1 MIEYLDHIDK
11 KLFLFLNGIHIESM
25 DTIMWWVSSTT
36 IWIPFYIVLLFFLI
50 KKENPSSLKKQL
62 KNISFLVISI
72 AIAILL
78 ADQIS
83 SGFFKPFF
91 QRFRPS
97 HNPNIMNLVHVIT
110 KPNGDTYRGG
120 LYGFVSSHA
129 ANSFAIAWFSCRIL
143 KYKSAWISLIT
154 WALLVSYSRIYLGV
168 HYPGDILGGALIG
181 IGSGTLATIIY
192 YKLKSKWI

>member
-25 DTIMWWVSSTT
+25 DTIMWWISSTT
-36 IWIPFYIVLLFFLI
+36 LWIPFYIVLLFFLI

-62 KNISFLVISI
+62 TNISFLVISI

-97 HNPNIMNLVHVIT
+97 HNPNIMHLVHVII
-110 KPNGDTYRGG
+110 KPNGETYRGG

-129 ANSFAIAWFSCRIL
+129 ANSFAIAFFSCRIL
-143 KYKSAWISLIT
+143 KHKSAWVSLIT

-181 IGSGTLATIIY
+181 IGAGTLASIIY